1 MRLDE
6 IFNIQEGVH
15 DPNIFK
21 CIFVVGG
28 PGSGKSYFAH
38 KLEQITGLRPVDS
51 DMFFELKYKK
61 QVNPDL
67 STMDKHKDQVE
78 KLRGEVGKHNRKRL
92 QLFQSSRLG
101 FIFDGTGKDFDK
113 TVSIYK
119 SAEELGYDGMNL
131 IVNCDLEEALR
142 RNSSRSRKEDPAFVQ
157 ETHEHFQKNIPMY
170 KSFFG
175 GKSVILDNTNL
186 EHGKQQFE
194 MFAKRVLK
202 FLKQPIMNPVA
213 LDWIEQQKKAA

>member
-6 IFNIQEGVH
+6 IFAVQEGVH
-15 DPNIFK
+15 DQNIFK

-38 KLEQITGLRPVDS
+38 KLEQMSGLRPVDS
-51 DMFFELKYKK
+51 DMFFELKYRK
-61 QVNPDL
+61 QVDPDL
-67 STMDKHKDQVE
+67 STMSQHQDDVNR
-78 KLRGEVGKHNRKRL
+78 LRSEVGKHNRKRL
-92 QLFQSSRLG
+92 NLFQASRLG

-119 SAEELGYDGMNL
+119 SAEELGYDGMIL
-131 IVNCDLEEALR
+131 IVNCELDEALR
-142 RNSSRSRKEDPAFVQ
+142 RNGTRSRREDPNFVRA
-157 ETHEHFQKNIPMY
+157 THEQFQKNIPMY
-170 KSFFG
+170 KGFFG
-175 GKSVILDNTNL
+175 GKAYVLDNTD
-186 EHGKQQFE
+186 HQVGKQQFE
-194 MFAKRVLK
+194 LFSKRVMK